1 MVAMISA
8 TIKTSNSGD
17 YHPDYIEHLA
27 GNFTP
32 ERLIQRAK
40 WTDFYVVCKKGS
52 IIGCGA
58 IGSRGGQQEESH
70 IYNVYVS
77 PREQRQ
83 GIGRSI
89 IQTLEQSEYFL
100 RSTRVEVISSVTAV
114 GFYLKL
120 GYELKGKM
128 NATEKDKLYILEKK
142 KSSSLE
148 PVGKKLQYSRKN
160 LINL

>member
-1 MVAMISA
+1 M
-8 TIKTSNSGD
+8 GD
-17 YHPDYIEHLA
+17 
-27 GNFTP
+27 GVVV
-32 ERLIQRAK
+32 ERL
-40 WTDFYVVCKKGS
+40 
-52 IIGCGA
+52 
-58 IGSRGGQQEESH
+58 
-70 IYNVYVS
+70 
-77 PREQRQ
+77 
-83 GIGRSI
+83 RSI